1 MVDVSKAEQSQEA
14 ERPDGAGVIAGFVDL
29 LRLDDIDLNLF
40 RGWCHAGAPL
50 RAFGGQVAAQA
61 LVAVGRTVE
70 PGRRVH
76 SLHSYFMRPG
86 DPRRPLVYEV
96 ERLRDG
102 RSYTTRRVTAIQR
115 GEAVFTLSASF
126 KKPEDGPDRQPV
138 MPTLPDPE
146 LLPDPYSGFPG
157 DRDADPENYW
167 ASTGRLTLDVR
178 VVPPGSDGL
187 PGRTAGVE
195 EQFVWLKSASELPAD
210 DPLLHV
216 CALAYL
222 SDLTLASTAAL
233 HLQLPRSQRSGPP
246 TVNLASLDH
255 AMWFHRP
262 FRADEWLLFAQRSPT
277 SSDGRGLAHGEF
289 YTRDGLLVASVVQE
303 ALIRERRR
311 PPKPREAPEA

>member
-1 MVDVSKAEQSQEA
+1 MEDPAQSEH
-14 ERPDGAGVIAGFVDL
+14 PDAAGVISGFVDL

-61 LVAVGRTVE
+61 LVAAGRTVE
-70 PGRRVH
+70 PGRPVH

-102 RSYTTRRVTAIQR
+102 LSYTTRRVTAIQR

-126 KKPEDGPDRQPV
+126 KTPESGPDRQRE
-138 MPTLPDPE
+138 MPLLPDPE
-146 LLPDPYSGFPG
+146 GLPDPYAEWAKEGNP
-157 DRDADPENYW
+157 DPENYW
-167 ASTGRLTLDVR
+167 ASTGRLTLEMR
-178 VVPPGSDGL
+178 VVPPGSEGL

-195 EQFVWLKSASELPAD
+195 EQFVWLKSASKLPAD

-233 HLQLPRSQRSGPP
+233 HLQQPRAQRSGPP

-262 FRADEWLLFAQRSPT
+262 FQADEWLLFAQRSPT
-277 SSDGRGLAHGEF
+277 SSDGRGLSHGEF
-289 YTRDGLLVASVVQE
+289 YTREGLLAASVVQE
-303 ALIRERRR
+303 ALIRERRQ
-311 PPKPREAPEA
+311 P